1 MKKVLLLTIATGAL
15 LNLTLTAHASPKSME
30 QKRVHIAA
38 MCQDKSTRTMMIRE
52 LMRTADGKMEMARML
67 KADAEFRSLY
77 ETMAVNP
84 G

>member
-1 MKKVLLLTIATGAL
+1 MKKVLLLVIATGAL
-15 LNLTLTAHASPKSME
+15 LNLTPTAHASPKTME

-52 LMRTADGKMEMARML
+52 LMHTKEGKMEMARML
-67 KADAEFRSLY
+67 KEDTEFRSLY
-77 ETMAVNP
+77 ESMTTNP